1 MEVMIS
7 SKMVR
12 AITKY
17 TLHALGIISFTMHGN
32 NYNNPDSQRQQNNQ
46 LERFRLLTSSVML
59 IDQANL
65 QQLDDVIIT
74 LQNTSCSLVSRLL
87 SLTAAVCI

>member
-1 MEVMIS
+1 MDVMIS

-17 TLHALGIISFTMHGN
+17 TLHALGIISFTTHGN

-46 LERFRLLTSSVML
+46 LERFR
-59 IDQANL
+59 
-65 QQLDDVIIT
+65 
-74 LQNTSCSLVSRLL
+74 
-87 SLTAAVCI
+87 VCDNNVQCWS

>member
-1 MEVMIS
+1 MMDGMIS

-17 TLHALGIISFTMHGN
+17 TLHALEIYSITTHGN

-65 QQLDDVIIT
+65 L
-74 LQNTSCSLVSRLL
+74 
-87 SLTAAVCI
+87 

>member
-1 MEVMIS
+1 MDVMIS

-17 TLHALGIISFTMHGN
+17 TLHALGIYSFTTHGF

-46 LERFRLLTSSVML
+46 LERFRLFKNLLSNAD

-65 QQLDDVIIT
+65 QY
-74 LQNTSCSLVSRLL
+74 
-87 SLTAAVCI
+87 

>member
-1 MEVMIS
+1 MCGGVDSGVCCDVMMEGMIS

-17 TLHALGIISFTMHGN
+17 TLHALGIISFTTHGN

-59 IDQANL
+59 IMTKLICN
-65 QQLDDVIIT
+65 IG
-74 LQNTSCSLVSRLL
+74 
-87 SLTAAVCI
+87 

>member
-1 MEVMIS
+1 MDGMIS

-17 TLHALGIISFTMHGN
+17 TLHVLGIISFTMHGN
-32 NYNNPDSQRQQNNQ
+32 NYNNSDSQRRQNNQ
-46 LERFRLLTSSVML
+46 LERFRLFKNLLSNAG

-65 QQLDDVIIT
+65 QY
-74 LQNTSCSLVSRLL
+74 
-87 SLTAAVCI
+87 

>member
-1 MEVMIS
+1 MMEVMIS

-12 AITKY
+12 AITKC

-59 IDQANL
+59 IMTKLICN
-65 QQLDDVIIT
+65 IG
-74 LQNTSCSLVSRLL
+74 
-87 SLTAAVCI
+87 

>member
-1 MEVMIS
+1 MALSQLMEVMIS

-17 TLHALGIISFTMHGN
+17 TLHALGIISFTTHGN

-46 LERFRLLTSSVML
+46 LERFRLFKNLLSNAD
-59 IDQANL
+59 IDQAK
-65 QQLDDVIIT
+65 
-74 LQNTSCSLVSRLL
+74 SLVEVNK
-87 SLTAAVCI
+87 AI

>member
-1 MEVMIS
+1 MMEVMIS

-59 IDQANL
+59 IMTKLICN
-65 QQLDDVIIT
+65 
-74 LQNTSCSLVSRLL
+74 NWMMLL
-87 SLTAAVCI
+87 